1 MGKFMGVNAPEGGE
15 EAREEA
21 EEESDSEDS
30 DLTRGAR
37 DEVVKLALGFLRN
50 MNQDEIAENV
60 HSSKSLVFPPDILN
74 MVFNI
79 VCMLYLMFEDLY
91 R

>member
-15 EAREEA
+15 EPREEP

-60 HSSKSLVFPPDILN
+60 HSSKSLMFPPTASLTCCSILSTYAI
-74 MVFNI
+74 FN
-79 VCMLYLMFEDLY
+79 V
-91 R
+91 